1 MPVIVISAQE
11 NLKTA
16 IQLLKDGAYDY
27 LTKDEDTKD
36 RIWNIIRNLREN
48 VDVRETITNLQVQIS
63 QKFNLSTTVIGNSP
77 VMKKV
82 YELAQRAISS
92 NITLSITGETGTGKE
107 VVAKAIHY
115 NSKIKNKPFV
125 SVNIA
130 AIPNELIESELFGH
144 EKGSFTGAIAR
155 RIGKFEEA
163 DGATL
168 FLDEIGEMDINMQSK
183 LLRVLQERELSR
195 VGGNQVIKIKCRI
208 IVATHRILS
217 DEVKKGKFREDLYYR
232 LLGLPIQLP
241 PLRIRGLD
249 IIVLAKHFINE
260 YCKENKLAT
269 LNLSQSAQTK
279 LLKYEWPGNVR
290 ELKAIVE
297 LACVMAD
304 YDEINQDHIQFI
316 TSTNV
321 ENIFNKELP
330 LKEYTNTI
338 IKHFLDKYQS
348 DVILV
353 AKKLKIGKSTIYR
366 HLQAEALAK
375 HKAELLAEQMT

>member
-1 MPVIVISAQE
+1 M
-11 NLKTA
+11 
-16 IQLLKDGAYDY
+16 
-27 LTKDEDTKD
+27 
-36 RIWNIIRNLREN
+36 
-48 VDVRETITNLQVQIS
+48 
-63 QKFNLSTTVIGNSP
+63 
-77 VMKKV
+77 
-82 YELAQRAISS
+82 
-92 NITLSITGETGTGKE
+92 
-107 VVAKAIHY
+107 
-115 NSKIKNKPFV
+115 
-125 SVNIA
+125 
-130 AIPNELIESELFGH
+130 
-144 EKGSFTGAIAR
+144 
-155 RIGKFEEA
+155 
-163 DGATL
+163 
-168 FLDEIGEMDINMQSK
+168 DEIGEMDINMQSK